1 LLIYLSA
8 ELQKKL
14 IPLFHYCLNPNG
26 LLFLGSA
33 ETTGAFS
40 DLFSSVAGKGH
51 FYQRNEIGAGAAL
64 VDFPASFTPYAMG
77 EPKDEPRGTIRNQWP
92 NLQTLADRVI
102 LRRLSPPV
110 VFTND
115 KGDIVYISGKT
126 GKYLEPATGKTNVN
140 VFAMAREGL
149 GHELAAAFSTALR
162 GKDPVS
168 VRGVKVGTNG
178 GTQMVNLTVQKLTEP
193 DELRGSVMIVFTDVV
208 SADEPASR
216 RKAQGSPATVER
228 VAELEK
234 ALHLAHKEL
243 QDARER
249 MQTWH
254 EELQSTNE
262 EFQSTNEELQST
274 NEELTT
280 SKEEMQSMNEEL
292 QTVNCELQA
301 KVDELSRS
309 SSDMKNLL
317 NSTDIATLFL
327 DGDLRVGRFTP
338 QAAKIIK
345 LIPGD
350 VGRHFTD
357 IATMLDYPELAN
369 DAREVLRT
377 LISKEKMVA
386 ASGNRW
392 FSVRIMPYSTLDNRI
407 DGLVITFTDVS
418 VSKALEAALRKEES
432 ALRELADS
440 LPQLVFS
447 SRPNGDVDYLSRQW
461 LEFTG
466 VPAAEQ
472 LGDGWLLQVSLDDR
486 ERVRTKWRAAVS
498 SGATFDSEFR
508 IRSADGASRWFKT
521 RAAPIRDA
529 QGLVLKWYGTCTD
542 ITDLRLERGEA
553 APVNDETPTKGK
565 AT

>member
-1 LLIYLSA
+1 
-8 ELQKKL
+8 
-14 IPLFHYCLNPNG
+14 
-26 LLFLGSA
+26 
-33 ETTGAFS
+33 
-40 DLFSSVAGKGH
+40 
-51 FYQRNEIGAGAAL
+51 
-64 VDFPASFTPYAMG
+64 
-77 EPKDEPRGTIRNQWP
+77 
-92 NLQTLADRVI
+92 
-102 LRRLSPPV
+102 
-110 VFTND
+110 
-115 KGDIVYISGKT
+115 
-126 GKYLEPATGKTNVN
+126 
-140 VFAMAREGL
+140 
-149 GHELAAAFSTALR
+149 
-162 GKDPVS
+162 
-168 VRGVKVGTNG
+168 
-178 GTQMVNLTVQKLTEP
+178 
-193 DELRGSVMIVFTDVV
+193 
-208 SADEPASR
+208 
-216 RKAQGSPATVER
+216 
-228 VAELEK
+228 
-234 ALHLAHKEL
+234 
-243 QDARER
+243 
-249 MQTWH
+249 
-254 EELQSTNE
+254 
-262 EFQSTNEELQST
+262 
-274 NEELTT
+274 
-280 SKEEMQSMNEEL
+280 MNEEL

-327 DGDLRVGRFTP
+327 DGELRVGRFTP

-357 IATMLDYPELAN
+357 ITTMLDYPELAN

-377 LISKEKMVA
+377 LIFREKMVA

-472 LGDGWLLQVSLDDR
+472 LGDAWLLQVSLDDR
-486 ERVRTKWRAAVS
+486 ERVRTKWRSAVS

-508 IRSADGASRWFKT
+508 IRSVDGEFRWFKT